1 MKILVA
7 EDDMVSNKLLVA
19 NLKKWGHEVVSVL
32 DGNAAFSKY
41 TEEENFD
48 IAILDWM
55 MPGIE
60 GIEVCKRIKQHATK
74 PFAYVIILTAKTQT
88 EDVVKALEFGADDY
102 IIKPFKAAE
111 LRARIQAGE
120 RIVKLERNLKNSIT
134 ELEKALS
141 EVKTLQGILPVCAW
155 CKRVRDDSDY
165 WQTVENYISNHSEA
179 EISHSICPTCLAE
192 RYPDDKEEDSK
203 VSSPES
209 TLTSS

>member
-32 DGNAAFSKY
+32 NGKDAHSKY
-41 TEEENFD
+41 LEGTDFD

-55 MPGIE
+55 MPDME
-60 GIEVCKRIKQHATK
+60 GVEVCKRIKEHNAHS
-74 PFAYVIILTAKTQT
+74 FAYVIILTAKTQT
-88 EDVVKALEFGADDY
+88 EDIVKALDCGADDY
-102 IIKPFKAAE
+102 ITKPFVAAE
-111 LRARIQAGE
+111 LRARVMAGE
-120 RIVKLERNLKNSIT
+120 RIVTLERSLRKSIV
-134 ELEKALS
+134 ELEQALS

-165 WQTVENYISNHSEA
+165 WHTVEEYISNHSEA

-192 RYPDDKEEDSK
+192 RYPDDDKEEETASSK
-203 VSSPES
+203 ATV
-209 TLTSS
+209 TTS